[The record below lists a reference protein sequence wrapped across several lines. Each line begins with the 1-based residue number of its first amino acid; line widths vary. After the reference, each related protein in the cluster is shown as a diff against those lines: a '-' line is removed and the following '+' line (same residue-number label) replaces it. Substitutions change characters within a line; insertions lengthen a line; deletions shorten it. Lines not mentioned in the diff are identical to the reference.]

1 MNIKRAK
8 QEIKDTIEAYLLK
21 DEYGEYELPAIRQ
34 RPVLLLGAP
43 GMGKTQIMEQIARE
57 CGIALVSYTITH
69 HTRQSAIGLP
79 FISKMEFAGEEKAV
93 TEYTMSEIIASVYEK
108 MKKTGLKEGILF
120 IDEINCVS
128 ETLAPAMLQFL
139 QCKTFGNHPVPA
151 GWVIVAAGNPPEYN
165 KSVRDFDV
173 VTMDRV
179 KKIEVEPDYE
189 VWREYAV
196 KAGIHGAILSY
207 LDARPAHF
215 YQMENTVDGRK
226 FATPRGWE
234 DLSRLLEIYER
245 LGKKA
250 DKEVVRQYLQHDRIA
265 GEFAAYLELYQK
277 YRSDYQIEEILKGHI
292 SESALR
298 KLSHASFDERLSLVN
313 LLLSGLRKRFVSAF
327 EQELFTELLYEKM
340 KEAGRVLSD
349 KEKREKEAYE
359 LLIRQR
365 EETDR
370 KRRKKKEAELLTKE
384 EDRRLRRLSE
394 TLAAYETELKR
405 CRPETGEEAFD
416 VLRELFSQ
424 ERERCEEREQEAS
437 ETLEYAFDFLEAAFG
452 DSQEMVVFL
461 TGLNTTQEA
470 TVFLQNY
477 SCERYERYNKSLLYR
492 QSDQEIVKE
501 IERLTGVRGE

>member
-1 MNIKRAK
+1 M
-8 QEIKDTIEAYLLK
+8 
-21 DEYGEYELPAIRQ
+21 
-34 RPVLLLGAP
+34 
-43 GMGKTQIMEQIARE
+43 
-57 CGIALVSYTITH
+57 
-69 HTRQSAIGLP
+69 
-79 FISKMEFAGEEKAV
+79 
-93 TEYTMSEIIASVYEK
+93 
-108 MKKTGLKEGILF
+108 
-120 IDEINCVS
+120 
-128 ETLAPAMLQFL
+128 
-139 QCKTFGNHPVPA
+139 
-151 GWVIVAAGNPPEYN
+151 
-165 KSVRDFDV
+165 
-173 VTMDRV
+173 
-179 KKIEVEPDYE
+179 
-189 VWREYAV
+189 
-196 KAGIHGAILSY
+196 
-207 LDARPAHF
+207 
-215 YQMENTVDGRK
+215 
-226 FATPRGWE
+226 
-234 DLSRLLEIYER
+234 
-245 LGKKA
+245 
-250 DKEVVRQYLQHDRIA
+250 
-265 GEFAAYLELYQK
+265 
-277 YRSDYQIEEILKGHI
+277 
-292 SESALR
+292 
-298 KLSHASFDERLSLVN
+298 N

-405 CRPETGEEAFD
+405 RRPETGEEAFD